1 MLVDRSVKYYRH
13 GMGRPRAFDKAEVL
27 VRLRD
32 PFWSRG
38 FAATSLDDLMS
49 ATGLGKGSLYAAF
62 GDKHQL
68 FLEVLEAYCAW
79 RLAELRAVLGRDAGQ
94 KPAIERLRSFF
105 RGEGLAPPTELASTR
120 GCLLVN
126 STTELGDHDEAVQ
139 RMARDTF
146 GVIESDLA
154 ALLEEA
160 IQDGDLPEDTSPRAL
175 ARLLMAV
182 SHGMEF
188 QAKTGL
194 PAAQVASVGREAAL
208 RLLGGTSPPPP
219 KKRPARSRARP

>member
-1 MLVDRSVKYYRH
+1 
-13 GMGRPRAFDKAEVL
+13 MGRPRAFDKGEVL
-27 VRLRD
+27 ALLRD
-32 PFWSRG
+32 EFWSRG
-38 FAATSLDDLMS
+38 FAATSLDDLMR

-68 FLEVLEAYCAW
+68 FLEVLEAYAAW
-79 RLAELRAVLGRDAGQ
+79 RLAEVRAVLGRGAGD

-105 RGEGLAPPTELASTR
+105 RGEGMAPPTELARTR

-139 RMARDTF
+139 RLARDTY
-146 GVIESDLA
+146 GALESDIA

-160 IQDGDLPEDTSPRAL
+160 IHDGDLPPDTGARGL

-188 QAKTGL
+188 LARTGL
-194 PAAQVASVGREAAL
+194 PAAQVASVGRETAL
-208 RLLGGTSPPPP
+208 RLLGGTSPQPA
-219 KKRPARSRARP
+219 KKTRVGRPRARS